1 MTITTDELLALCA
14 IAQERGPWQVMRSG
28 NIRNRRGE
36 CPICAA
42 ANAVLDTGRTFMAR
56 AAAIES
62 LGAYPVASD
71 PAVIEVIEAADY
83 TDHPRRPDLMAALGM
98 DGAA

>member
-14 IAQERGPWQVMRSG
+14 IAQERGPWRVMRSG
-28 NIRNRRGE
+28 HIRNRRGE

-42 ANAVLDTGRTFMAR
+42 ANSVLDTGATFAAR
-56 AAAIES
+56 SAAIAS
-62 LGAYPVASD
+62 LGASYGRHDA
-71 PAVIEVIEAADY
+71 ITEVIEASDC